1 MQISFFKPSIWEEE
15 IFAVSEI
22 MKSGMI
28 VEWQEVRKLEKD
40 FNAFI
45 TDWKYFPICVTN
57 GTVALD
63 LALKAL
69 EIKSDDEI
77 IVPDFTFIATANAV
91 RFQNAK
97 VIFADVNPHSYNIT
111 LDEIKKH
118 TTPKTKAVIVV
129 HLFWNPINEIQEILD
144 YCKENNIYLIEDC
157 AQAHW
162 AEIHWK
168 KVWSFWDVSCF
179 SFYATKNMGTAEGG
193 ITLFQNE
200 NIYKKAK
207 LYYNHGQSEK
217 YYHDALWHN
226 FRMTNIHAAIWNV
239 QLTKLE
245 WFNSQRNTNA
255 KLYNSL
261 LSNQNILQLPNI
273 ILDRYHVFHQYTVL
287 VKESS
292 HISRE
297 EIQNKLSEKWIPTAI
312 HYPIPIHL
320 QPYYKNLGYKTDIC
334 PNTQYLCKNI
344 FSLPIYPWITWEEI
358 EYISHTLLGIITN

>member
-1 MQISFFKPSIWEEE
+1 
-15 IFAVSEI
+15 
-22 MKSGMI
+22 
-28 VEWQEVRKLEKD
+28 
-40 FNAFI
+40 
-45 TDWKYFPICVTN
+45 
-57 GTVALD
+57 
-63 LALKAL
+63 
-69 EIKSDDEI
+69 
-77 IVPDFTFIATANAV
+77 
-91 RFQNAK
+91 
-97 VIFADVNPHSYNIT
+97 
-111 LDEIKKH
+111 
-118 TTPKTKAVIVV
+118 
-129 HLFWNPINEIQEILD
+129 
-144 YCKENNIYLIEDC
+144 
-157 AQAHW
+157 
-162 AEIHWK
+162 
-168 KVWSFWDVSCF
+168 
-179 SFYATKNMGTAEGG
+179 
-193 ITLFQNE
+193 
-200 NIYKKAK
+200 
-207 LYYNHGQSEK
+207 
-217 YYHDALWHN
+217 
-226 FRMTNIHAAIWNV
+226 MTNIHAAIWNV